1 MYKTVVKLFSK
12 LQNIKS
18 MEYYS
23 AIKIIIMKTLKN
35 KEKCFHYDVKRKKL
49 NYNTWYIMI
58 ASVSK
63 YVCEQ
68 EKNVHNRVMLVWW
81 TNGGFIFFFKIG
93 LKK

>member
-1 MYKTVVKLFSK
+1 
-12 LQNIKS
+12 

-63 YVCEQ
+63 YVGE
-68 EKNVHNRVMLVWW
+68 
-81 TNGGFIFFFKIG
+81 
-93 LKK
+93 